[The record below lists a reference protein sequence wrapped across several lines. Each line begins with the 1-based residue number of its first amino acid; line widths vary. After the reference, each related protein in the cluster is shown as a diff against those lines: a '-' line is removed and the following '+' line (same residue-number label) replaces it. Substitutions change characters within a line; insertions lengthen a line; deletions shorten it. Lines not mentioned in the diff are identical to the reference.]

1 MGLTEEQKE
10 MVKKFVGDN
19 ISSNKKIDDHLEK
32 MYRKKEKSML
42 YFFCTMPSLQKKGVM
57 NL

>member
-10 MVKKFVGDN
+10 MVKKFLGDN
-19 ISSNKKIDDHLEK
+19 ISSNKKIDD
-32 MYRKKEKSML
+32 
-42 YFFCTMPSLQKKGVM
+42 

>member
-10 MVKKFVGDN
+10 VIKKLLGDR
-19 ISSNKKIDDHLEK
+19 ISSIKKIDDHLEK
-32 MYRKKEKSML
+32 MYRKKEE
-42 YFFCTMPSLQKKGVM
+42 SLTKEIK

>member
-1 MGLTEEQKE
+1 MGLTDEQKE

-32 MYRKKEKSML
+32 MYRNKEKSL
-42 YFFCTMPSLQKKGVM
+42 TKEIKNKTFFLNEIPL
-57 NL
+57 